1 MSESLETRESK
12 QSTLLLSFI
21 STPVVQYS
29 LLRKCYLSHSVI
41 KKIIVKFISFHV
53 ASGWIGI
60 EIPVVC
66 VPTMKYHSS

>member
-41 KKIIVKFISFHV
+41 KKIVKFISFHV
-53 ASGWIGI
+53 ASDWIGI

-66 VPTMKYHSS
+66 VPMMKYHSS

>member
-1 MSESLETRESK
+1 MSESLDTRESK

-29 LLRKCYLSHSVI
+29 WLRNCYLSHSVI
-41 KKIIVKFISFHV
+41 KKITVKFISFHV
-53 ASGWIGI
+53 ASDWIGI

-66 VPTMKYHSS
+66 APMMKYHSS